1 MYVFAFIYVIWIR
14 MILLSSLRLSNDMYV
29 HMCAIVDAC
38 VCICICNMDLDDFV
52 VQSETQ

>member
-1 MYVFAFIYVIWIR
+1 